1 MFVVS
6 YVAGELGEVVIG
18 LLQSNA
24 WGVRLAH
31 VVTAFA
37 VGFDG
42 RTLFTSTRR
51 LPLGRALDDALLSA
65 VFGAQQ
71 VLGRPSLGGS
81 DESSSV
87 SS

>member
-1 MFVVS
+1 M
-6 YVAGELGEVVIG
+6 Y
-18 LLQSNA
+18 
-24 WGVRLAH
+24 
-31 VVTAFA
+31 VVTASA

-42 RTLFTSTRR
+42 WTLFTSTRR

-71 VLGRPSLGGS
+71 VLGGPPLGGS

-87 SS
+87 KSAASQKPKAPTKELNHV